1 MKTLSEL
8 GISHAPWKADRGYL
22 FARGAMDAIVA
33 FSATI
38 ATTETKTYKMAR
50 LEEAANTHLI
60 AAAPELYEA
69 LREIYEDFEP
79 TCCNTECH
87 GCKHEPGCNKLAAKA
102 RAALEK
108 AGGKE

>member
-8 GISHAPWKADRGYL
+8 GISHAPWEADRGYL

-50 LEEAANTHLI
+50 SEEAANACLI
-60 AAAPELYEA
+60 AAAPDLYEA
-69 LREIYEDFEP
+69 LRMAYEYFEP
-79 TCCNTECH
+79 MCDMECH
-87 GCKHEPGCNKLAAKA
+87 RCKYKYGCAKWARRA

-108 AGGKE
+108 AGGAE